1 MNEQGFIVLHRKLLE
16 WKYRQYPYALAL
28 WVYLIMRANWK
39 PAWFL
44 GVEIPRGSLA
54 ASMKS
59 LADETGMTP
68 VTVRKWL
75 KVFEADGMITRKAT
89 NRFTIINISKYK
101 DFQDIPEDRVL
112 QQSLQQPLEQSLQQP
127 LEQSLQQPLHNR
139 TNKQS
144 NKETNIKEREKRE
157 STSSRFVPPSLDEII
172 LFCEEK
178 EIGVDPETFVN
189 YYESNGWMVGN
200 HKMKDWKA
208 ALRTWE
214 KRDKKQKQDHQV
226 VPLPKHFQ
234 GAPKKKIDYSTL
246 PGLNDDNEK
255 NE

>member
-1 MNEQGFIVLHRKLLE
+1 MNENGFIVLHRKLLE

-39 PAWFL
+39 PAWFM

-54 ASMKS
+54 TSMKS

-112 QQSLQQPLEQSLQQP
+112 QQSLQQPLEQSLQQ
-127 LEQSLQQPLHNR
+127 SLQQSLHNR
-139 TNKQS
+139 TNKQR
-144 NKETNIKEREKRE
+144 NKETKEQIKDSLGAVSVPDLMEVVEFVRSENLGINPEKFFRYYHERGWMTNGHPVRDWKKLLRSWARSEIKEKDDHIVIPMPAGYGKRPTGPIDL
-157 STSSRFVPPSLDEII
+157 ST
-172 LFCEEK
+172 
-178 EIGVDPETFVN
+178 
-189 YYESNGWMVGN
+189 M
-200 HKMKDWKA
+200 
-208 ALRTWE
+208 
-214 KRDKKQKQDHQV
+214 
-226 VPLPKHFQ
+226 
-234 GAPKKKIDYSTL
+234 
-246 PGLNDDNEK
+246 PGRKGRKSE
-255 NE
+255 